1 VKALPLKGIR
11 IADFTWIGA
20 GSFTTK
26 LFADFGADV
35 IKIESAT
42 RPDALRGSR
51 PYRDG
56 VPGVNRSGYFA
67 DRNTSKRSIALNL
80 KSERGRA
87 LAKRLI
93 SASDIVANNF
103 SPGTMEKFGLGYE
116 AVREFKS
123 DIIYLAM
130 SMQGASG
137 PDHRYLG
144 FGLTIGALTGLQY
157 LSGAVDRE
165 PAGTGTNYPDHVPN
179 PCHAAFALLAA
190 LRHLRRTG
198 EGQFIDLAQTEPMI
212 SLLGPAIMQFTAN
225 GVAPERSGNLR
236 LPKVPCGV
244 YPCAGEDQWIAIS
257 AWTNRSWTAL
267 ARVIGKSEWLGSE
280 FSRLDQRIARRESI
294 DADLG
299 KLTRGWHAEELMS
312 VLQKN
317 GVAAGV
323 VRTAADV
330 IEKDPQLRARGHW
343 IYLDHPEMG
352 RSLYNAP
359 PFRISGLAD
368 VPSTPAPL
376 LGQHTCDVCRDLLG
390 LSEGEI
396 GALQSEGVLT

>member
-1 VKALPLKGIR
+1 VTALPLKGIR

-87 LAKRLI
+87 LAKKLI

-116 AVREFKS
+116 AVREFKP

-144 FGLTIGALTGLQY
+144 FGLTIGALTGLQF
-157 LSGAVDRE
+157 LSGAADRE

-190 LRHLRRTG
+190 LRHRRKTG

-225 GVAPERSGNLR
+225 GVTPERSGNVR

-257 AWTNRSWTAL
+257 AWSDRSWTAL
-267 ARVIGKSEWLGSE
+267 VRVIGKSEWLGSE
-280 FSRLDQRIARRESI
+280 LSRLDQRIARRQSI

-299 KLTRGWHAEELMS
+299 QVTRGWNAEELMS

-359 PFRISGLAD
+359 AFRISGFAD

-376 LGQHTCDVCRDLLG
+376 LGQHTHDVCRDLLG